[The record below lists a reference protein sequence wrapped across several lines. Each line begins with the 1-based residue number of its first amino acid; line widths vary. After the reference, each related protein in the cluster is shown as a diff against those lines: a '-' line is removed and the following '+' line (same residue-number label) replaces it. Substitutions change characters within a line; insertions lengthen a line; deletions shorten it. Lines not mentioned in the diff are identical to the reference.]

1 MKALVFDAGP
11 IISLTTNNLLWL
23 LAELKEKFG
32 GEFYI
37 GSAVKQE
44 LVDRPLKGKKF
55 KFEAFQVQHLID
67 TGVLKVIDSDKVR
80 QKAKELMDVA
90 NTCFEAH
97 HNPIRVLQMGEM
109 EVVAASL
116 LMNIPHI
123 VVDERVTRM
132 LIEDPDHLKNLL
144 ERRLHT
150 KIFVNKE
157 RLHKVAEET
166 RHCKLLRSIELA
178 TVAYELGL
186 LNKFLI
192 NVPRAKQQL
201 LESVLWGLKL
211 NGASVSQREI
221 AEILALEQ
229 KSL

>member
-1 MKALVFDAGP
+1 MKALIFDAGP

-23 LAELKEKFG
+23 LPELKQRFG

-37 GSAVKQE
+37 SKAVQSE
-44 LVDRPLKGKKF
+44 LVDRPMKTKKF

-67 TGVLKVIDSDKVR
+67 TGVLRVIDSPKVF

-90 NTCFEAH
+90 NTCFEARKH
-97 HNPIRVLQMGEM
+97 PIKVLQQGEM
-109 EVVAASL
+109 EVLAASK
-116 LMNIPHI
+116 LMNIPTI

-150 KIFVNKE
+150 KIFVNKD
-157 RLHKVAEET
+157 RLHKVSEET
-166 RHCKLLRSIELA
+166 RHCKLIRSIELA
-178 TVAYELGL
+178 TIAYELGL
-186 LNKFLI
+186 LDQYLTDM
-192 NVPRAKQQL
+192 PHASQQL

-211 NGASVSQREI
+211 NGASIHEREI
-221 AEILALEQ
+221 RDIL
-229 KSL
+229 KMVRRRR